1 MSNRAN
7 LIGVLALAA
16 GGALHGQNILGH
28 YSVPYKLNFGPY
40 YVAAQFA
47 SPDGSGGMFLFDP
60 SNGSLHRFNSSGKE
74 LWKASLGIDL
84 SQVGFGGMVV
94 GADGVYLTGQVNGAL
109 PGHTGAGSFDAWIV
123 KYDLNGKTLWTR
135 QFGTADGDFVRAI
148 ARAPNG
154 TYVIGVT
161 RASARTN
168 DTIFI
173 RRSDA
178 NGNEIWTRRFN
189 GGIVQEVIGGAADST
204 GVYFLGMTSQAAY
217 NVIRRFDSSGNDLW
231 THQIDVTQFVLGI
244 APDDQGAYV
253 LFFGTKAD
261 LAVERLDLTGKE
273 VWTRSY
279 LGYPGGGSIV
289 ADAAGFYLASMAD
302 SALPGQCYAGG
313 GDVFLMRFD
322 QGGNPIWTRE
332 FGTAGHERPASIMI
346 GANSVDVTGFDS
358 FDNAFLTSIE
368 KASPPIIDSRPR
380 IRWECVL
387 NAANYLGGGVAPG
400 EIVTVMGSVMG
411 PSDLTRL
418 QASLDGHIPTSLS
431 GARILFD
438 GEPAPLIYVSE
449 TQSSAIVPFGVAGK
463 TSVNVQVEYN
473 GVLSNAVNLPVFES
487 RLGIFTLNSSGA
499 GQAAVV
505 NEDGTI
511 NSPSNPAAPGSV
523 VSIYATGG
531 GLTQP
536 PGADDQITGDG
547 FTSFK
552 SSTYVRLTNDGSCDT
567 PYFAA
572 QVLYYGGAPRSVPGL
587 VQINA
592 QLPDDVPPGDAVPLY
607 FGLSPDS
614 GVEQVVTIAI
624 R

>member
-1 MSNRAN
+1 MMSNRAS

-28 YSVPYKLNFGPY
+28 YSVPYKSNFGPY

-74 LWKASLGIDL
+74 LWKTSLGIDL

-109 PGHTGAGSFDAWIV
+109 PGQTGAGSFDAWVI
-123 KYDLNGKTLWTR
+123 KYDLSGKLLWTR
-135 QFGTADGDFVRAI
+135 QFGTAKGDFVRAI
-148 ARAPNG
+148 ARTPNG
-154 TYVIGVT
+154 IYAIGVT
-161 RASARTN
+161 PPGVQAN

-173 RRSDA
+173 CRLDGD
-178 NGNEIWTRRFN
+178 GNEIWTRRFSD
-189 GGIVQEVIGGAADST
+189 GIVQEIVGAAADST
-204 GVYFLGMTSQAAY
+204 GLYLVGETGQGTY
-217 NVIRRFDSSGNDLW
+217 NIVRKFDSAGNDLW
-231 THQIDVTQFVLGI
+231 THQLDRSSLIMGI
-244 APDDQGAYV
+244 APDDRGAYV
-253 LFFGTKAD
+253 LFFGGSPPFSVR
-261 LAVERLDLTGKE
+261 LLDLSGSE
-273 VWTRSY
+273 VWTRQFVTSSY
-279 LGYPGGGSIV
+279 SGAIA
-289 ADAAGFYLASMAD
+289 ADSTGFYLSGVVN
-302 SALPGQCYAGG
+302 SALPGQCYAGR

-322 QGGNPIWTRE
+322 RGGNPIWTRE
-332 FGTAGHERPASIMI
+332 FGTAGFEGSASIAI
-346 GANSVDVTGFDS
+346 GANSIDVTGFDS
-358 FDNAFLTSIE
+358 SNAFLTTIE
-368 KASPPIIDSRPR
+368 KAPPPITDSRPR

-387 NAANYLGGGVAPG
+387 NAADYLGGGVAPG
-400 EIVTVMGSVMG
+400 EIVTVMGSAMG
-411 PSDLTRL
+411 PSNLTRL
-418 QASLDGHIPTSLS
+418 QVSSDGHLPTSLS

-473 GVLSNAVNLPVFES
+473 GVLSSAVNLPVFES
-487 RLGIFTLNSSGA
+487 RLGIFTFNSSGA

-511 NSPSNPAAPGSV
+511 NSPANPAAPSSV

-547 FTSFK
+547 LTSFK
-552 SSTYVRLTNDGSCDT
+552 SSAYVRLTNDGSCDT